1 MGKNEARALHCLITR
16 PKLLLLEL
24 MDQAL
29 NAIYLYRG
37 VCVFFLV
44 MQFGNQEAILRKQV
58 K

>member
-1 MGKNEARALHCLITR
+1 
-16 PKLLLLEL
+16 